1 MKIVIKDTENLF
13 KEWNELSQD
22 IKSLNGLI
30 QNEMTVDV
38 TQILEWHTLVNA
50 KINELTQLKRKI
62 LKHINK
68 INN

>member
-1 MKIVIKDTENLF
+1 MTKIIKDTENLF

-38 TQILEWHTLVNA
+38 SQILEWNTLVNV

-68 INN
+68 INT